1 MTDRPNTDSR
11 FLNTTETSISIF
23 ETIEEWGGATMA
35 ELRAEFS
42 LSKSSMYGH
51 LQTLRHCGFITK
63 EGEQYHISL
72 KMLWFAEHARRRK
85 PEYEIAR
92 ATADE
97 LADSTAEE
105 VSFAVEEN
113 GRPTVLYDTL
123 EENARPTYRPG
134 TTAYMHN
141 SAVGK
146 AILAEQPD
154 EKIEEIVAQWG
165 LPKTSENTV
174 TTEEELRSEIRTA
187 RERGYALIDQE
198 YTSGQ
203 GAIAKAVVGPGNRV
217 FGAFSIPVPTYRVSV
232 EELQSKL
239 APKLVE
245 AAEACEAE
253 LDR

>member
-1 MTDRPNTDSR
+1 MDARLLD
-11 FLNTTETSISIF
+11 TTEMSIRIF

-35 ELRAEFS
+35 ELEAEFP

-51 LQTLRHCGFITK
+51 LQTLRHCGFLSK

-85 PEYEIAR
+85 PEYELAR
-92 ATADE
+92 TTADE
-97 LADSTAEE
+97 LAETTGEE

-146 AILAEQPD
+146 AILVEESD
-154 EKIEEIVAQWG
+154 EKIEEIIAQRG

-174 TTEEELRSEIRTA
+174 TTEAELRSEIRAA

-203 GAIAKAVVGPGNRV
+203 GAIAKAVVGPGGRV

-232 EELQSKL
+232 KDLQSNL

-245 AAEACEAE
+245 VAEACEAE
-253 LDR
+253 LER